1 MFQASIVLLRS
12 GRRHA
17 GEPCG
22 RPEERIMETLP
33 IRNRRLLVVE
43 ELQVERD
50 RLCAALAGDY
60 EVDAVASGEDAPARI
75 RAALDVDQPY
85 AVAFLGMSLV
95 SGRCSLPG
103 LLWQLDP
110 RLQLVICSHPAEFPL
125 LAALAAEERLLLL
138 GSPAQGAEVR
148 QMAGN
153 LCAKWSLAAYLQSQV
168 SRMER
173 DIQRITDEIGRARD
187 ALRKEIGERQEL
199 ESQLVQTEKLA
210 SIGHLAAGVAHEI
223 NNPISYISSNY
234 TTLEDHVRRLLEV
247 LQAYEEARP
256 AIRDQALAD
265 RLEQLGERVEL
276 AFVKEDVAVLL
287 RESREGIGRVRKIVQ
302 DLKNFS
308 RVDSEDDWQ
317 WANLHQGIESTL
329 NIVASELKYRADVI
343 REYGELPEVRC
354 LPSQINQVVMNLVMN
369 AAQAMGPER
378 GRIVIRTGCDKENA
392 WIEVEDS
399 GQGIAADVL
408 PRIFDPFFTT
418 KPVGKGTGLG
428 LSLSYGIVQKHAGT
442 IEVRSQP
449 GIGSA
454 FRIVLPL
461 EAPGHTGGTHGN

>member
-22 RPEERIMETLP
+22 RPEERIMEALP

-95 SGRCSLPG
+95 SGRCTLPG

-110 RLQLVICSHPAEFPL
+110 RLQLVICSRPAEFPL

-449 GIGSA
+449 GVGSA

>member
-1 MFQASIVLLRS
+1 MHAAA
-12 GRRHA
+12 GRA
-17 GEPCG
+17 EV
-22 RPEERIMETLP
+22 RIMETLP
-33 IRNRRLLVVE
+33 IRNRRLLVIDE
-43 ELQVERD
+43 RQANRD
-50 RLCAALAGDY
+50 RVCGLLQGTLGAESPPVAPERGYQVDTAGSAEEALG
-60 EVDAVASGEDAPARI
+60 RI
-75 RAALDVDQPY
+75 RSALQADAPY
-85 AVAFLGMSLV
+85 AVVFLGMPSVGADIPVLE
-95 SGRCSLPG
+95 RF
-103 LLWQLDP
+103 WRLDS
-110 RLQLVICSHPAEFPL
+110 RLQVVVHAPPADFPL
-125 LAALAAEERLLLL
+125 LAPWAAEERLLLL
-138 GSPAQGAEVR
+138 GLPLQGQEVR

-153 LCAKWSLAAYLQSQV
+153 LSAKWNVTAHLQLQM
-168 SRMER
+168 SRMEAA
-173 DIQRITDEIGRARD
+173 IQEITREVGQAKE
-187 ALRKEIGERQEL
+187 ALEKEIGERKEL

-223 NNPISYISSNY
+223 NNPISYVSSNY
-234 TTLEDHVRRLLEV
+234 TTLEEHVRRLLEV
-247 LQAYEEARP
+247 LEAYEEARP
-256 AIRDQALAD
+256 AIRDEALAR

-308 RVDSEDDWQ
+308 RVDAEDDWQ
-317 WANLHQGIESTL
+317 WTDLHQGIESTL
-329 NIVASELKYRADVI
+329 NIVASELKYRADVV
-343 REYGELPEVRC
+343 REYGDLPEVKC

-378 GRIVIRTGCDKENA
+378 GRIVIRTGHTVEHA

-399 GQGIAADVL
+399 GQGISPEIL

-428 LSLSYGIVQKHAGT
+428 LSLSYGIVQKHGGT

-449 GIGSA
+449 GVGSA

-461 EAPGHTGGTHGN
+461 ESPGNLGGAHGN